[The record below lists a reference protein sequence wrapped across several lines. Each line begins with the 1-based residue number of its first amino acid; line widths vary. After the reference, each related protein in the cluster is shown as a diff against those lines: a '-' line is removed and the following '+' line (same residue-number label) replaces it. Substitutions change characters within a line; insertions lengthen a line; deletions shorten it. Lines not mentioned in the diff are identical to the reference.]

1 MREYWIDGMMGEL
14 LKNRISMRKIRKN
27 FSASD
32 PHSSILP
39 KFHHSM
45 SGVTW

>member
-1 MREYWIDGMMGEL
+1 MKEYWIGGIMSEL
-14 LKNRISMRKIRKN
+14 LKNRISMRKIKQN
-27 FSASD
+27 FYDSN